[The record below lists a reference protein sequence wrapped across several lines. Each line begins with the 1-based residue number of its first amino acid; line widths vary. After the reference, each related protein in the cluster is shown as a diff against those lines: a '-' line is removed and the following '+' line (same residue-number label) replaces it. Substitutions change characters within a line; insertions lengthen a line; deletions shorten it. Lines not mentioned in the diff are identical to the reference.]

1 MISGKFGIAAR
12 LLPVALF
19 LATVLSLALPY
30 SSSAA
35 DRQSAIIIDVNSRAV
50 LFAEAPDAQRY
61 PASLTK
67 MMTLYLT
74 FDALDRGRLNLG
86 QKLTMSQHAATQ
98 APSVTGLRAG
108 ESLTVEQAIM
118 SVTTKSANDAA
129 VALGEAVGGSED
141 NFAHM
146 MTQRAASL
154 GMSNSVFRNAS
165 GLPNRQQHT
174 TARDMATLALA
185 LWNNHRPYYH
195 YFSVPEITIGGRTL
209 LNHNHL
215 LGNYEGADGIKT
227 GYIRDSGFNLVASA
241 ERDNRRLVGVVFG
254 GTSVS
259 SRDHEM
265 AQLLD
270 RGFAQPNPN
279 SDLRSADR
287 DDEPDAKAMKNLVTA
302 LNPVAAANAAE
313 AGTATEQG
321 STSAESDSWAVQ
333 VGAFNKAQ
341 KAEHQAQRAIKAA
354 PKALQADKVSIEAN
368 PDDSGKLFRARVA
381 GLTEQEARD
390 ACRQLHRKKFTCQ
403 AIAPN

>member
-1 MISGKFGIAAR
+1 MQTVKFAFAAR
-12 LLPVALF
+12 LLPAALL
-19 LATVLSLALPY
+19 LATTLSIAAPDTA
-30 SSSAA
+30 SAA
-35 DRQSAIIIDVNSRAV
+35 DRQSAIIIDAKTRTV

-74 FDALDRGRLNLG
+74 FDALDRGRLSLG
-86 QKLTMSQHAATQ
+86 QRISMSQHAATQ

-108 ESLTVEQAIM
+108 DGLTIEQAIM

-141 NFAHM
+141 NFAQM
-146 MTQRAASL
+146 MTQRAKSL
-154 GMSNSVFRNAS
+154 GMNNTVFRNAS

-215 LGNYEGADGIKT
+215 LANYEGADGIKT

-241 ERDNRRLVGVVFG
+241 QRDNRRLIGVVFG

-270 RGFAQPNPN
+270 HGFARPDPN
-279 SDLRSADR
+279 SDMRYADR
-287 DDEPDAKAMKNLVTA
+287 DEQPDAKGMKNLVTA
-302 LNPVAAANAAE
+302 LNPVPSANAAD
-313 AGTATEQG
+313 AGAAAEQG

-333 VGAFNKAQ
+333 VGAFNKAR

-354 PKALQADKVSIEAN
+354 PKSLQAEKVNIEAS
-368 PDDSGKLFRARVA
+368 PDDSGKLYRARVT
-381 GLTEQEARD
+381 GLSEQEARD
-390 ACRQLHRKKFTCQ
+390 ACRQLHRKKFICQ
-403 AIAPN
+403 AVAPN